1 MDQPKGEIE
10 SGPHPT
16 SEEKGLIF
24 QLRNT
29 SILAETKIEIMQYA
43 VAKCPKV
50 CISAH
55 GIQIPSLLDSSSE
68 VTLLWQLYFNQHI
81 LPKIKL
87 ATGEKADAHRL
98 FKLTVANDGQMPIKM
113 YTELDL
119 MLLGFKVPKVGIL
132 IAEELDQVLD
142 KNIRPDCLV

>member
-1 MDQPKGEIE
+1 MDQSKGENV
-10 SGPHPT
+10 SGPHHDY
-16 SEEKGLIF
+16 EENCLMI

-29 SILAETKIEIMQYA
+29 SISAETKMEIMQHA

-68 VTLLWQLYFNQHI
+68 VTLLWQSYFDQHI

-87 ATGEKADAHRL
+87 ATGEKADTHCL
-98 FKLTVANDGQMPIKM
+98 FKLTVANDGQMPIKNVHQI
-113 YTELDL
+113 
-119 MLLGFKVPKVGIL
+119 GFDIFG
-132 IAEELDQVLD
+132 A
-142 KNIRPDCLV
+142 